1 MTPRRLRKLLYL
13 AVCIF
18 VLFVWIWFGR
28 FEAIEAPYL
37 QF

>member
-1 MTPRRLRKLLYL
+1 MTSRRWRRLLYL

-18 VLFVWIWFGR
+18 VLIIWICFGR
-28 FEAIEAPYL
+28 FEAVEVPYV